1 MNMEKLSN
9 KVIIAL
15 MVDLLVVL
23 VGNLIMT
30 YISFQQSIETTI
42 KNVNK
47 MSFHNGLN
55 HLDIARYKNFL
66 EKSIESEY
74 Y

>member
-1 MNMEKLSN
+1 MNMEEL
-9 KVIIAL
+9 KVTIAL
-15 MVDLLVVL
+15 MVGLLVVL

-47 MSFHNGLN
+47 TYFHNGLN
-55 HLDIARYKNFL
+55 HLDIARYKKFL
-66 EKSIESEY
+66 EKSIESERY
-74 Y
+74 